1 MHVKNANTYVLNST
15 TGNFSQLTGNETV
28 DVQASLSRPLK
39 NFYKFGNDTDNQN
52 ENLTQSITKYSKN
65 IDDATEFGNTL

>member
-39 NFYKFGNDTDNQN
+39 NFYKFGNDTDN
-52 ENLTQSITKYSKN
+52 
-65 IDDATEFGNTL
+65 